1 MKRLGI
7 TQRVEKIDD
16 YAEQRDCLDQRW
28 AAMSWQLGYIPLP
41 LPNVATDQLPMLLD
55 NLNLDGVLLSGGNS
69 ITSANA
75 EAEGSSLERDRF
87 ELALLSES
95 TDRKIPVVGVC
106 RGMQLINVKLGGQ
119 LHPIKGHVGKR
130 HLITQTG
137 GTLMPEM
144 VNSYHNW
151 GISSEDLAS
160 ELIPLAFDSAGNV
173 EAFESSVKKFLGIM
187 WHPERE
193 QPFNP
198 LDIALI
204 KGHLSSK
211 EH

>member
-7 TQRVEKIDD
+7 TQRVEKIND
-16 YAEQRDCLDQRW
+16 YAEHRDCLDQRW
-28 AAMSWQLGYIPLP
+28 AAMAFQLGYIPLP
-41 LPNVATDQLPMLLD
+41 LPSVATDQLPILLD

-69 ITSANA
+69 LTCTNP
-75 EAEGSSLERDRF
+75 EADDASLERDRF

-95 TDRKIPVVGVC
+95 FDRKIPVVGVC
-106 RGMQLINVKLGGQ
+106 RGMQLINIKLGGR
-119 LHPIKGHVGKR
+119 LHPVKGHVGER
-130 HLITQTG
+130 HSIIQSNDMLI
-137 GTLMPEM
+137 PEM

-151 GISSEDLAS
+151 GISSEGLAS
-160 ELIPLAFDSAGNV
+160 ELTPLAFDTAGNV

-198 LDIALI
+198 IDIALI
-204 KGHLSSK
+204 KRHLSCQ

>member
-7 TQRVEKIDD
+7 TQRVEKIHD
-16 YAEQRDCLDQRW
+16 YAEHRDCLDQRW
-28 AAMSWQLGYIPLP
+28 AAMALQLGYIPLP

-69 ITSANA
+69 LASINPAA
-75 EAEGSSLERDRF
+75 DDASLERDRF
-87 ELALLSES
+87 ELALLSECF
-95 TDRKIPVVGVC
+95 DRKIPVVGVC
-106 RGMQLINVKLGGQ
+106 RGMQLINVKLGGR
-119 LHPIKGHVGKR
+119 LHPVKGHVGER
-130 HLITQTG
+130 HVIIQANG
-137 GTLMPEM
+137 IPMPEM

-151 GISSEDLAS
+151 GIPSEGLAS
-160 ELIPLAFDSAGNV
+160 ELFPLAFDKAGNV
-173 EAFESSVKKFLGIM
+173 EALESSVKKILGIM

-198 LDIALI
+198 IDIALI
-204 KGHLSSK
+204 KRHLSSQ